1 MANVLDALSRMGEY
15 LGTCSPLMA
24 SSAVVREHWVY
35 VGPQNSQLLQINILN
50 ERSTERG

>member
-1 MANVLDALSRMGEY
+1 MVNVLGALSRMGGP
-15 LGTCSPLMA
+15 GTHSPLMA
-24 SSAVVREHWVY
+24 SSAVMREHWVC